1 MLLNKQELF
10 SDAQAIPVT
19 LNAATDSTNTLDFR
33 SHGDDIDKELRWFVL
48 LTDTA
53 TSAGNATLQITWQT
67 SANNSDWE
75 TLLES
80 ADETTDTLS
89 AGKFVLNA
97 PLPTGIKRYNRM
109 LYTIGTANFTVAA
122 KFTAGIVRGL
132 VDQKFAGL

>member
-1 MLLNKQELF
+1 MKLSKQDLF
-10 SDAQAIPVT
+10 SDGQT
-19 LNAATDSTNTLDFR
+19 LPTTQGDHASDDTLDWGA
-33 SHGDDIDKELRWFVL
+33 HKDDHSRF
-48 LTDTA
+48 LTLFAKCDAKGTFGA
-53 TSAGNATLQITWQT
+53 SGTLTLKFQT

-80 ADETTDTLS
+80 AAETADTLS

>member
-1 MLLNKQELF
+1 MKLSKQDLF
-10 SDAQAIPVT
+10 SDGQT
-19 LNAATDSTNTLDFR
+19 LPTTQDDHPSTDTLDW
-33 SHGDDIDKELRWFVL
+33 GAKKDDHSRF
-48 LTDTA
+48 LTLFAKCDAKGTFG
-53 TSAGNATLQITWQT
+53 AGGTLTLKFQT

-97 PLPTGIKRYNRM
+97 PLPTGIKRYNRV
-109 LYTIGTANFTVAA
+109 LYTIGTANFTAAA